1 MTDMEAVTRCVED
14 LWDLLEES
22 ELTERKAFVRSF
34 VREVRV
40 IGNEVLLTY
49 TMPLPPDGK
58 SEERVEVLDTV
69 HYGGDRGIR
78 TPDLCDANAARP
90 RTKSPAP
97 PGVQTWKVSIY
108 AKNCGERN

>member
-78 TPDLCDANAARP
+78 TPDLCDANAALSRLSYIP
-90 RTKSPAP
+90 TDS
-97 PGVQTWKVSIY
+97 
-108 AKNCGERN
+108 